1 MRVSTGYIDSNL
13 VASML
18 LAGAAAVVAAVLRA
32 RTARAVSSC
41 HVMRVARAR
50 PAELEGPAPVPGA
63 HRSYDAFLRPCAA
76 CFRIRLVGRIVR

>member
-1 MRVSTGYIDSNL
+1 
-13 VASML
+13 ML

-50 PAELEGPAPVPGA
+50 PAELEGLALVPGA
-63 HRSYDAFLRPCAA
+63 HSSYDAFCDDVRPVSGSVWRGELC
-76 CFRIRLVGRIVR
+76 GR